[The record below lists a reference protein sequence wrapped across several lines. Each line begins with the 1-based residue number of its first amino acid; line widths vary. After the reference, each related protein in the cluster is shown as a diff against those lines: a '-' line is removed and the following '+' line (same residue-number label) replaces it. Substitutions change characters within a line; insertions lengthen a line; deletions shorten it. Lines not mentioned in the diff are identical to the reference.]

1 MDFARWVAFWG
12 LASGRLRSSVLDD
25 KSFAIVRRSQS
36 HLAIKEAARAGV
48 VTASNFAFK
57 IASLQAV
64 AMAATDM
71 PLVGGLSP
79 PPQPYLLCWPTVWVH
94 VCELGR
100 VRQDFD
106 RNALEDLMNFRF
118 SDLHGAVSAEVHR
131 LAESPG
137 HIKDCHAARI
147 VSAATRVHAQKPQP
161 SQPMVR
167 LRGKTNARNT
177 SKSRLA
183 VVHLGKGTTRRDR
196 AHKSRVICHLC
207 CKEVRKDN
215 IARHMGSQ
223 FCQNRSRARSL
234 MQPSFP
240 ARA

>member
-1 MDFARWVAFWG
+1 M
-12 LASGRLRSSVLDD
+12 
-25 KSFAIVRRSQS
+25 AIQ
-36 HLAIKEAARAGV
+36 EALCAGV
-48 VTASNFAFK
+48 VTASNFAIK
-57 IASLQAV
+57 IDSLQAV
-64 AMAATDM
+64 ALAATDM

-79 PPQPYLLCWPTVWVH
+79 PPQPYLLSWPTVWVH
-94 VCELGR
+94 FCELGR

-137 HIKDCHAARI
+137 HITDCHAARI

-161 SQPMVR
+161 SQPVVR
-167 LRGKTNARNT
+167 LREKTNARIT

-183 VVHLGKGTTRRDR
+183 VVHLGKGTTRRE
-196 AHKSRVICHLC
+196 RVANSTVACHLS

-223 FCQNRSRARSL
+223 FCQNLSRARE
-234 MQPSFP
+234 PHVP
-240 ARA
+240 V